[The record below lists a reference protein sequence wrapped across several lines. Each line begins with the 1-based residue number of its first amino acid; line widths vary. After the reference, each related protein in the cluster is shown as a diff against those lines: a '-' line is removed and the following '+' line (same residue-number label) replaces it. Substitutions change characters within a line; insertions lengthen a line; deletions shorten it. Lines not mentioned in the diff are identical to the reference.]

1 MIRYAFK
8 FDGYFV
14 DHFRNSAKFRS
25 RTIPPR
31 SNPIRKISVVTTC
44 MNRLSDLSVT
54 LPKNIEDSGHYPA
67 EFVLLDYTST
77 DGLPDWVKDNM
88 MSHIESGRLVYY
100 RVMDQSHFNPNHSRN
115 ISFRLA
121 SSSIIA
127 NVDSDNY
134 TNKGYLERV
143 NQCADNRV
151 LVVPQSFMQPNTD
164 RLILK
169 GRFAVMREDLYGLGG
184 FDEDLDDGYS
194 HDDVS
199 FVCRAIMSGFN
210 ISKYEDKY
218 LEGRI
223 ETPILERLKHVKNQD
238 KDMVKT
244 KNAKITADK
253 LARGVVTVNRGKGW
267 GEGVVVKNFK
277 DTIVLK
283 GVPSI

>member
-14 DHFRNSAKFRS
+14 DYFRNSTKIRS
-25 RTIPPR
+25 RIIPPR
-31 SNPIRKISVVTTC
+31 NNPIRKISVVTTC
-44 MNRLSDLSVT
+44 MNRLNDLSAT
-54 LPKNIEDSGHYPA
+54 LPKNIEDSGHYPT

-77 DGLPDWVKDNM
+77 DGLPEWVKANM
-88 MSHIESGRLVYY
+88 MTHIKSGKLVYY
-100 RVMDQSHFNPNHSRN
+100 RVMDQCYFNPNHSRN

-121 SSSIIA
+121 SSSIVA

-134 TNKGYLERV
+134 IHKGYLESV
-143 NQCADNRV
+143 NQCADSRV
-151 LVVPQSFMQPNTD
+151 LVVPHSFMQPNTD

-169 GRFAVMREDLYGLGG
+169 GRFAVMRDDLYELGG

-199 FVCRAIMSGFN
+199 FVCRAIMSGFRM
-210 ISKYEDKY
+210 SKYEDKY
-218 LEGRI
+218 LDGRI
-223 ETPILERLKHVKNQD
+223 ETPLSERVKYVKNQD
-238 KDMVKT
+238 KDLVKT
-244 KNAKITADK
+244 RNAEITANK

-267 GEGVVVKNFK
+267 GEGVVVKNFR

-283 GVPSI
+283 GVPTI